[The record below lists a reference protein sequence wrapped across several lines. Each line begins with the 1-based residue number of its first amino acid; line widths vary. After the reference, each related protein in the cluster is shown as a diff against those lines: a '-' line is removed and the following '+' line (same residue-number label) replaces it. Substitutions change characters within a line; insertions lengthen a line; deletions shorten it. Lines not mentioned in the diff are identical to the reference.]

1 MLNKRFILI
10 FLLIFTGL
18 GLNAQTGFLAYDAET
33 GDPLTELT
41 ALVKY
46 TSPQGKKISEW
57 KFSDNNGK
65 FYVNHTGIIHLI
77 LSQPGYQTFTD
88 SMEISANANEYR
100 IPLKKLSK
108 DLGEVVVTGQ
118 FEITAEDKTIQKVKI
133 IDRERI
139 VAQGAVSLADVLS
152 NELNIRIN
160 RDNVLGTSINLQGIS
175 GQNIKILIDG
185 IPVIGRLDGN
195 VDLSQINLN
204 RIERIE
210 IIEGP
215 MSVIYGSDALGGVI
229 NLITK
234 KDLKNKVE
242 FDANSLVE
250 SPGTYN
256 TDARLGFKIKN
267 VKVQANAG
275 RNFFDGY
282 STIGEE
288 RAFDWKPRQ
297 QYFSDLNVAFRIKN
311 SLHRIQV
318 DYFDEEM
325 RSLGRPV
332 ITQTAAYAM
341 DNYFFTNRY
350 GASLFNDFKFKN
362 GATLNLITNYSHFD
376 RSNILYRKNLV
387 TLENRQVTD
396 GSGDTSIFDYYMF
409 RATYTT
415 NRQNKNWNYQFGVDQ
430 NYEEGSGARLL
441 NNYQNISDYA
451 VFGSFEFKTNRIQ
464 LRGGLRAAENSRYNA
479 PIVPSV
485 NFKYQINTN
494 NLVRFSY
501 ARGFRAPSLKE
512 LNLFFVDVNH
522 NIQGNPGLNA
532 ENSNNFNLNYSYNR
546 NFNKSK
552 IKFDI
557 SLFYNEIFNMISL
570 AVVDPTTQLYRYVNI
585 NNFKSTG
592 LNFTTD
598 FKWEDFYVSSGFA
611 YTYRLNNLTNT
622 FIASPEFRGQ
632 LSYMIPY
639 IKTGINLFY
648 KYNGKVPGFVNN
660 EDGTIS
666 ETFVQDYAML
676 DLSLSKSFLDKK
688 ITLVAGAKNLFNVT
702 NIQFNIAG
710 GGAHSGSGNMAIGM
724 GRVLFTSLRIALY

>member
-1 MLNKRFILI
+1 MLNKRIFIF

-18 GLNAQTGFLAYDAET
+18 GLKAQTGILAYDAET

-57 KFSDNNGK
+57 KFSDKEGR
-65 FYVNHTGIIHLI
+65 FYVNHIGVLHLT
-77 LSQPGYQTFTD
+77 LSQPGYQTYVD
-88 SMEISANANEYR
+88 SIEIVNNNEFR
-100 IPLKKLSK
+100 IGLKKLSK

-118 FEITAEDKTIQKVKI
+118 FEITAEDKTIQKVRI
-133 IDRERI
+133 IDQERI
-139 VAQGAVSLADVLS
+139 QAQGAVSLADVLS

-234 KDLKNKVE
+234 KEVKNKVE

-250 SPGTYN
+250 SPGTFN
-256 TDARLGFKIKN
+256 SDSRLAFKIKN
-267 VKVQANAG
+267 VKVQTNIG
-275 RNFFDGY
+275 RNFFNGY
-282 STIGEE
+282 STTGET
-288 RAFDWKPRQ
+288 RAFDWKPRE

-311 SLHRIQV
+311 SLHRVQI

-341 DNYFFTNRY
+341 DNYFFTTRY
-350 GASLFNDFKFKN
+350 GASIFNDFKFKN
-362 GATLNLITNYSHFD
+362 GATLNLITNYSHFN
-376 RSNILYRKNLV
+376 RSNILFRKNLV
-387 TLENRQVTD
+387 SLQNRQVTD
-396 GSGDTSIFDYYMF
+396 GSGDTTTFDYYMF

-415 NRQNKNWNYQFGVDQ
+415 NRQNKKWNYQFGVDQ
-430 NYEEGSGARLL
+430 NFEEGSGNRLL

-451 VFGSFEFKTNRIQ
+451 LFGSFEFKTNRIQ

-522 NIQGNPGLNA
+522 NIQGNPDLNA
-532 ENSNNFNLNYSYNR
+532 ENSNNFNLNYSFSDSYK
-546 NFNKSK
+546 KSK
-552 IKFDI
+552 FKFDV

-570 AVVDPTTQLYRYVNI
+570 AVVDPRTQLYKYVNI
-585 NNFKSTG
+585 NEFKSTG
-592 LNFTTD
+592 FNLNFD
-598 FKWEDFYVSSGFA
+598 FKVDNFSFNSGFA
-611 YTYRLNNLTNT
+611 YTYRLNNITNT
-622 FIASPEFRGQ
+622 FIASPEARSQ
-632 LSYMIPY
+632 ISYKIP
-639 IKTGINLFY
+639 IIETSVNLFF
-648 KYNGKVPGFVNN
+648 KFNGAVPGFVNN

-666 ETFVQDYAML
+666 ETFVQAYSMS
-676 DLSLSKSFLDKK
+676 DLSLSKTFWDKK
-688 ITLVAGAKNLFNVT
+688 VSLIAGVKNLFNVT
-702 NIQFNIAG
+702 NIQFNMAG

-724 GRVLFTSLRIALY
+724 GRLVFTSLRISLY